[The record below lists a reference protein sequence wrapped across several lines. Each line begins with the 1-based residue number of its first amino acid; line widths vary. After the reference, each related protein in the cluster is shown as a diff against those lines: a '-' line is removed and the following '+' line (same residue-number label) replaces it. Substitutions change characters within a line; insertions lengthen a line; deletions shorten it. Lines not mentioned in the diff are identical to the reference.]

1 MGTTAWRY
9 VKGQWTDA
17 TPEWRSSDE
26 WGWREELKQN
36 GYDPDPAVRL
46 GDIDVDSF
54 AVEAYAR
61 AEAKAPT
68 AGSDD
73 GEAAGSGAAPSRAK
87 VGWAVIVSVGA
98 GGDVVLVDTLPD
110 LVALLTTIGPVVE
123 QVQGLNLGAT
133 NAQEREY
140 SRLRRLGY
148 PHEVADE
155 ASRIFVEEV
164 GDDIGDDEE

>member
-9 VKGQWTDA
+9 VKGLWTDA
-17 TPEWRSSDE
+17 TPEWRSSDD

-36 GYDPDPAVRL
+36 RYDPDPAVRL

-54 AVEAYAR
+54 AVEAYAA
-61 AEAKAPT
+61 AETK
-68 AGSDD
+68 
-73 GEAAGSGAAPSRAK
+73 AAGGGLADGDDVSGGAGGKR

-98 GGDVVLVDTLPD
+98 GGDVVLVDNLPD

-155 ASRIFVEEV
+155 ASRIFVEE
-164 GDDIGDDEE
+164 IGDDTADEEE

>member
-9 VKGQWTDA
+9 VKGLWTDA
-17 TPEWRSSDE
+17 TPEWRSSDD

-54 AVEAYAR
+54 AVEAYAA
-61 AEAKAPT
+61 AEAKASAAV
-68 AGSDD
+68 AGDD
-73 GEAAGSGAAPSRAK
+73 DAPSGNGAGRVK
-87 VGWAVIVSVGA
+87 IGWAVIVSVGA
-98 GGDVVLVDTLPD
+98 GGDVVLVDNLPD

-164 GDDIGDDEE
+164 GDDTGDDEE